1 MSDCLNRSRLFW
13 AVIVVAAAS
22 VGGSASAAA
31 DSGDDSVGRERLVV
45 QVDYLVPEYK
55 GGDKFRSPATIDTA
69 LAADLAKRLRQPL
82 VTAAPE
88 PADDEA
94 RKDEAGKD
102 EARKDE
108 AGKDEAGKTAGTVVQ
123 LTTLR
128 DVAAAP
134 PGVAVIPV
142 GYRAA
147 PMAIMRSDTTIK
159 RWEDLAGRKVCV
171 ARGGNHLGTL
181 SGRYGAIEQ
190 VHPTPTDAMI
200 ALRTGVCDALVHDSP
215 MLEELIRLPEWK
227 KFSARLRASQRS
239 TLAFLAPAADQE
251 TVSLLRRTAFEWDA
265 KGVPQTLVRNAVR
278 NMAFEV
284 YLEQE
289 APDCH

>member
-1 MSDCLNRSRLFW
+1 MFNCLNHSYLFGSVFAA
-13 AVIVVAAAS
+13 AVACVGSSVAAADP
-22 VGGSASAAA
+22 GNDLAGL
-31 DSGDDSVGRERLVV
+31 EPLVV

-55 GGDKFRSPATIDTA
+55 GGDKFRSPATIDTG
-69 LAADLAKRLRQPL
+69 LATDLAKRLRRPL
-82 VTAAPE
+82 LAVAPE
-88 PADDEA
+88 TAKDD
-94 RKDEAGKD
+94 AGRMLGV
-102 EARKDE
+102 A
-108 AGKDEAGKTAGTVVQ
+108 VQ

-142 GYRAA
+142 GYRSA
-147 PMAIMRSDTTIK
+147 PMAIMRSDTPIK

-181 SGRYGAIEQ
+181 SGRYGATEQ

-239 TLAFLAPAADQE
+239 TLAFLAPAEDQE
-251 TVSLLRRTAFEWDA
+251 TVALLRRTAFEWDA
-265 KGVPQTLVRNAVR
+265 KGVPEALVRTAVR

-289 APDCH
+289 VPDCH

>member
-1 MSDCLNRSRLFW
+1 MFNCLNRLHLFGGVI
-13 AVIVVAAAS
+13 AVSVACPGSSVAAA
-22 VGGSASAAA
+22 
-31 DSGDDSVGRERLVV
+31 DPGDDATRLEPLVV

-69 LAADLAKRLRQPL
+69 LATDLAKRLQRPL
-82 VTAAPE
+82 MTVAHETAT
-88 PADDEA
+88 DDA
-94 RKDEAGKD
+94 
-102 EARKDE
+102 
-108 AGKDEAGKTAGTVVQ
+108 AGTVGVAVQ

-134 PGVAVIPV
+134 PGVTVIPV

-147 PMAIMRSDTTIK
+147 PMAIMRSDTPIK

-171 ARGGNHLGTL
+171 ARGGNYLGTL
-181 SGRYGAIEQ
+181 SVRYGATEQ

-200 ALRTGVCDALVHDSP
+200 ALRTGVCDALVHDSM
-215 MLEELIRLPEWK
+215 MLEELIRFPEWK

-239 TLAFLAPAADQE
+239 TLAFLAPAEDRE
-251 TVSLLRRTAFEWDA
+251 TVDLLRRTAFEWDA
-265 KGVPQTLVRNAVR
+265 KGVPEALVRNAVR

-289 APDCH
+289 VPDCH